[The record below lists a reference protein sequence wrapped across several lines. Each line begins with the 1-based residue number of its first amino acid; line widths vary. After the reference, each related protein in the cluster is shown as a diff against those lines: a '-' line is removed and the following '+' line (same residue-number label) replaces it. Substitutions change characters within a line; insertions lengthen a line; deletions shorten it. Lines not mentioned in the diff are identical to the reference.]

1 MKETKKYLIKN
12 NGLRRCW
19 VHSADYLPQTKKE
32 QIIHIIFSGHDD
44 TVVLH
49 PPKWSVS
56 KYFDRLWLV
65 ALECKIQGFGLLFV
79 EWRALLSSQPWT
91 RESTDGKQS

>member
-12 NGLRRCW
+12 NGLRRCY
-19 VHSADYLPQTKKE
+19 VFDGDTIPQTKKA
-32 QIIHIIFSGHDD
+32 QIWHIILNGHDD

-56 KYFDRLWLV
+56 RRFDPLWLV
-65 ALECKIQGFGLLFV
+65 NLECKIQGFGLLFV
-79 EWRALLSSQPWT
+79 EWRALLSRQPWT
-91 RESTDGKQS
+91 REGTDGKQS